1 MFVTFDGLLG
11 AGLGR
16 PLVGGLGE
24 AVGLF
29 GFGRAVTGLGEIDFG
44 LTDDGFGDND
54 NGLLGEIDFEDN
66 VGTVGF
72 GEAGFGDA

>member
-1 MFVTFDGLLG
+1 MFVTFDGLLS

-16 PLVGGLGE
+16 PLVVGLGE

-29 GFGRAVTGLGEIDFG
+29 GFGRDVTGLGEIDFE
-44 LTDDGFGDND
+44 LTDDGFGDTN

-72 GEAGFGDA
+72 EKAGFGEA

>member
-1 MFVTFDGLLG
+1 MFVTFEGLLG

-16 PLVGGLGE
+16 PLVDGLGE

-29 GFGRAVTGLGEIDFG
+29 GFGRDVTGFGEIDFE

-54 NGLLGEIDFEDN
+54 NGLLGDIDFEVN
-66 VGTVGF
+66 AATAGFEEAGF
-72 GEAGFGDA
+72 GEA